1 MRWRRLFRHERQLQV
16 VDDAVHSLIIRDE
29 GDDLHLTAALGTDH
43 RVDLAHALGFGLC
56 LGPDPAVDIEARVAP
71 REEAFRPFRA

>member
-1 MRWRRLFRHERQLQV
+1 V

-43 RVDLAHALGFGLC
+43 RVDLVDLPDH
-56 LGPDPAVDIEARVAP
+56 LGPTLVIKYS
-71 REEAFRPFRA
+71 